1 MLHCNNVITASSE
14 WMWPTW
20 IAVLLNAEYSGLKF
34 LQASH
39 QEAVDILQSQLGD
52 ICLEVQYVAAEDSDE
67 DNSLG
72 EDMYGFR

>member
-1 MLHCNNVITASSE
+1 M
-14 WMWPTW
+14 
-20 IAVLLNAEYSGLKF
+20 KF

-52 ICLEVQYVAAEDSDE
+52 ICLEVQYIAAEDSDE
-67 DNSLG
+67 VNSLG

>member
-1 MLHCNNVITASSE
+1 MDQ
-14 WMWPTW
+14 
-20 IAVLLNAEYSGLKF
+20 VLKMPPDDEYRGVMF

-67 DNSLG
+67 ENSLG